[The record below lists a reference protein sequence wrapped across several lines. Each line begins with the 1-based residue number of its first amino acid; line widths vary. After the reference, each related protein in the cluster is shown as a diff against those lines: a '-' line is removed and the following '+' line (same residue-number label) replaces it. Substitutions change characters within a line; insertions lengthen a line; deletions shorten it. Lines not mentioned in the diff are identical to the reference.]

1 MQWNLIT
8 GETHENVQLVL
19 FLSLYI
25 LIFWGGGGGGGG
37 CCQVIKTWKDCK
49 VQKFGSSKVTKA
61 AYICF
66 QNNNSSILKYFYS

>member
-25 LIFWGGGGGGGG
+25 LRFFPNQPGGGGGL
-37 CCQVIKTWKDCK
+37 
-49 VQKFGSSKVTKA
+49 SSD
-61 AYICF
+61 
-66 QNNNSSILKYFYS
+66 QNLEGL